1 MKSKVMRNMTS
12 LFLTAVMCAGM
23 LGGGG
28 CKCTGASPFVS
39 I

>member
-1 MKSKVMRNMTS
+1 MKSEVTRNMTS

-23 LGGGG
+23 LGGG